1 MRKGM
6 RWTWILVFFF
16 VSLGLAQVM
25 GEPAMAAKKLRV
37 AIGLDGANNDKGW
50 YESGYQGAMKLKEDP
65 GMVEVAFQE
74 RVKVADMER
83 TIRRWA
89 VEGYDLI
96 LGHGYSWGAPARK
109 VAPEFPKTTF
119 AVAGFF
125 NNKDIP
131 NLVNYLVQ
139 AHETGYMAGVLA
151 ALMTKSRKVGVIG
164 GYPIPQQVADHNG
177 FILGARSVNPGI
189 EVSSIF
195 INDWFDAPKAKEA
208 AMAMIDQNVDVLD
221 VTAQPMGFGSYKAAE
236 ERGVMA
242 IGIYVDLRSLSPDT
256 FIELDLELA
265 RGLETDRSGHQPE
278 QEAQEALPG
287 RRDRRRSLAGTV
299 QQEGPGGRGQAGPR
313 RRKGHSKREAE
324 GPLSAQE
331 GAQVKLN
338 STVAGGRHKRGS
350 RHGFRGTF
358 RLLAGRAMCGRRLWF
373 RRRFPGARIPNPS
386 RPPTASTFAWRLG
399 SCLQLPL
406 KACLPCLTGRQA
418 TRQAGQAG
426 GSDGWT
432 GCIFRGNEKRG
443 RPLWT

>member
-25 GEPAMAAKKLRV
+25 GEPAMASKKLRV

-177 FILGARSVNPGI
+177 FILGARSVNPKI

-256 FIELDLELA
+256 FITSSIWNWHAALKQIVRDISQGKKLKKHYLVGA
-265 RGLETDRSGHQPE
+265 TDGGVWLGPFNKKVPADVAKRVRAVEKEIQSGKLKVPY
-278 QEAQEALPG
+278 LPKK
-287 RRDRRRSLAGTV
+287 V
-299 QQEGPGGRGQAGPR
+299 
-313 RRKGHSKREAE
+313 
-324 GPLSAQE
+324 
-331 GAQVKLN
+331 
-338 STVAGGRHKRGS
+338 
-350 RHGFRGTF
+350 
-358 RLLAGRAMCGRRLWF
+358 
-373 RRRFPGARIPNPS
+373 
-386 RPPTASTFAWRLG
+386 
-399 SCLQLPL
+399 L
-406 KACLPCLTGRQA
+406 K
-418 TRQAGQAG
+418 
-426 GSDGWT
+426 
-432 GCIFRGNEKRG
+432 
-443 RPLWT
+443 